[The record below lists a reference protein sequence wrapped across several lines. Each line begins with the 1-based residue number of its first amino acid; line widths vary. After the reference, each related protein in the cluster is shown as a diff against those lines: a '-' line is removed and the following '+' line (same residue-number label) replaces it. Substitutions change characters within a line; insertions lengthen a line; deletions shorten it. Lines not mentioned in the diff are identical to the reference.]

1 MNLWT
6 HREADTRAVEN
17 PVSSPVGPHS
27 ANPLLEREEGVIPVL
42 HTLYDYDKGIS

>member
-6 HREADTRAVEN
+6 QLGGVRGPVDN
-17 PVSSPVGPHS
+17 PVSSPLAAHS
-27 ANPLLEREEGVIPVL
+27 AIPLQKPERGVIPVL